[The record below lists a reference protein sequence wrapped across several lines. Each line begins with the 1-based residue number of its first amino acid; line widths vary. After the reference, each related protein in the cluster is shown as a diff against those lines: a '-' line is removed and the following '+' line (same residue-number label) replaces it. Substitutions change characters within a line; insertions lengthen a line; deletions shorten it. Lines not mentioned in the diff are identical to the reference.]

1 MVSLLTE
8 FGPEVLFYSFL
19 TAIFAGIIKGLVGLG
34 MPTVLISGL
43 STILSPEW
51 ALAGLIVPTLVTNG
65 VQALRQGRRAAYAS
79 VVRFRYFLIYGGFA
93 LVISAQFTRIL
104 PHNLF
109 LLLIG
114 LSVSVFAIVQLA
126 GLKFTIRTHSKK
138 SAASFGLTAGLVG
151 GISGVW
157 GPPTVAY
164 LTALG
169 TEKKEQLRVQGV
181 IYGLGAMVLFFAH
194 LGSGILNAK
203 TILFSIFL
211 VVPSLLGMWCGS
223 RMNDRIDQSIFRTLT
238 LLILTVAGLNLIL
251 RALLG

>member
-126 GLKFTIRTHSKK
+126 GLKFTIRKHSKK
-138 SAASFGLTAGLVG
+138 SAARFGLTAGLVG